1 MDQGVIS
8 ILKSYYLRIH
18 FIMYVVPVESDFSV
32 GYGQRKL
39 KIFWNRVTILN
50 AIKNI
55 HDSWEEVK
63 ISI

>member
-1 MDQGVIS
+1 
-8 ILKSYYLRIH
+8 
-18 FIMYVVPVESDFSV
+18 MYVVPVESDFSV